1 MARPTGGHEQDL
13 VRKNTATDTA
23 QRIFKA
29 NPKLSLKKL
38 TEEIR
43 KENGMACS
51 YATMA
56 PIYRKLREEM

>member
-1 MARPTGGHEQDL
+1 L

>member
-1 MARPTGGHEQDL
+1 MARPTGGYGQDL
-13 VRKNTATDTA
+13 ARKNTVIDTA
-23 QRIFKA
+23 QRLFKA